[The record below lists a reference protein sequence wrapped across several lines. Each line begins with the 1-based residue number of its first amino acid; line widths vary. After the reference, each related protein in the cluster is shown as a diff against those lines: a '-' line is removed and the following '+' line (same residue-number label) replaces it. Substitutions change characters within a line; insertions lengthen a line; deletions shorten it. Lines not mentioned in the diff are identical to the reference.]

1 MNWTETLLKWYEE
14 NRRDFPWRNTQDPYH
29 IWLSEIILQQTRTAQ
44 GLPYYEAFLTHF
56 PTVFDLA
63 AAEEEKV
70 LKLWQGLGYY
80 SRARNLHASAR
91 WIVQENNG
99 VFPKDFDSL
108 LQLKGVGDYT
118 ASAIASI
125 CYEEP
130 QAVVDGNVYRFLSRY
145 FGISTP
151 IDASNALKTFKEKA
165 TGLMK
170 GFSPNLF
177 NQAVM
182 EFGALQCTPK
192 QAQCENCPFSI
203 NCFAFQHQQVYAF
216 PIKAKRT
223 KVRKRYFNYLVI
235 KTPSG
240 KTVIQQRRSKGIW
253 QNLYEFPLLESEALL
268 TRKQLLAHKGF
279 PTVWRVKMK
288 DLLAVNEAP
297 VKHLLSHQQ
306 LFISF
311 WELQLKDE
319 LEESIGINELEN
331 LPVPVVIQHF
341 IENHSW
347 GLSGL

>member
-1 MNWTETLLKWYEE
+1 MNWTETLLNWYEE
-14 NRRDFPWRNTQDPYH
+14 NRRDFPWRNTRDPYR

-44 GLPYYEAFLTHF
+44 GLPYYESFLAHF

-63 AAEEEKV
+63 TAEEEKV

-80 SRARNLHASAR
+80 SRARNLHASAQ

-99 VFPKDFDSL
+99 VFPQEFKSL

-125 CYEEP
+125 CYNEP

-165 TGLMK
+165 TALMN

-192 QAQCENCPFSI
+192 QAQCDSCPFHT
-203 NCFAFQHQQVYAF
+203 NCFAFQQQQVYAF

-223 KVRKRYFNYLVI
+223 KVRKRYFNYVVL

-240 KTVIQQRRSKGIW
+240 KTVAQQRTTKGIW
-253 QNLYEFPLLESEALL
+253 QNLYEFPLLESEAPLSQ
-268 TRKQLLAHKGF
+268 KQLLTHKDF
-279 PTVWRVKMK
+279 PQAWKATMK
-288 DLLAVNEAP
+288 GLFALNETP

-306 LFISF
+306 LFIRF
-311 WELQLKDE
+311 WELQLTLELDGAITIDE
-319 LEESIGINELEN
+319 LES

-341 IENHSW
+341 IENYSW
-347 GLSGL
+347 G